1 MAGKILDNGAL
12 VTLGLV
18 GVVAAAGAMAR
29 RGAANVKVEGQ
40 IGRDTYPSLFE
51 DDDDDGVLNPDDPRP
66 RIAGDR
72 HGIEEVSIAQQVGKF
87 IDLRSAM
94 QPKLDRLLN
103 ELNQHASPTAKVT
116 GRVKTPFSM
125 INKLRRKRMFG
136 GKGLTDIVGTM
147 IVDEPAN
154 INRYITAIK
163 AGKYGRVVGEEDHYA
178 NRGKPNDGGYRAVHF
193 VVDRGTVNDG
203 EGTQVPLPVEI
214 QLRTKRMYRF
224 ADRMHTSY
232 KRGDLDVQAA
242 RRLADLIQAADE
254 GDRAAA
260 STFDAMTDAQIDRAL
275 KGQLDVSGSRYVTH
289 GARNTG
295 MLDISS
301 VPQTLPFAPNRYF
314 VGGEDI
320 PMHLLNPTRAREKGI
335 NNARYYMWKAYE
347 GEYDRRKPI
356 SIRPT
361 GDGRY
366 EVLDGNSTYANAVAS
381 GWPSIRAQVSTS

>member
-18 GVVAAAGAMAR
+18 GVVAAAGVMAR
-29 RGAANVKVEGQ
+29 RGAANVKVKGQ

-51 DDDDDGVLNPDDPRP
+51 DDDDDGVLNPDDPHP
-66 RIAGDR
+66 RIPGDR

-103 ELNQHASPTAKVT
+103 ELNQHVSPTAKVK

-125 INKLRRKRMFG
+125 INKLRRKRVFG

-163 AGKYGRVVGEEDHYA
+163 AGKYGRVVDEEDHYA
-178 NRGKPNDGGYRAVHF
+178 NRGKPNDRGYRAVHF
-193 VVDRGTVNDG
+193 VVERGTVNDG
-203 EGTQVPLPVEI
+203 EGTEVPLPVEI
-214 QLRTKRMYRF
+214 QLKTKRMSRF
-224 ADRMHTSY
+224 SARTHTSY

-275 KGQLDVSGSRYVTH
+275 KGQLDVSQSHRGSR
-289 GARNTG
+289 A
-295 MLDISS
+295 
-301 VPQTLPFAPNRYF
+301 TLEERVADLQFDVRALFAAGERRRPSEIKQIRERALVQNR
-314 VGGEDI
+314 D
-320 PMHLLNPTRAREKGI
+320 LLTRIK
-335 NNARYYMWKAYE
+335 E
-347 GEYDRRKPI
+347 GQERGVDTRLLERDLR
-356 SIRPT
+356 SRM
-361 GDGRY
+361 R
-366 EVLDGNSTYANAVAS
+366 
-381 GWPSIRAQVSTS
+381 